1 MIQKW
6 KTDEFYDE
14 NTRKS
19 DSRNFYVLYVLRPIS
34 FALARFFSY
43 LSITA
48 NQIML
53 FRALLGIVLSTIIF
67 INVNQSHY
75 FIIYAFTYHFIVILD
90 YVDGN
95 LARYFKS
102 KNFIGKMFDGWL
114 DTILESLFYI
124 SVGFS
129 LGLENY
135 KWSLFVYLIYM
146 ISVWTKARFQYV
158 NQIKTL
164 LSQKIDKGTIGNMN
178 QSLRL
183 NFFKKLYTQF
193 ENIKLWYFTIF
204 LLACALLDII
214 NDWHYFGGLYIILLS
229 MTDISLVIF
238 RSIRSFNVKY

>member
-1 MIQKW
+1 
-6 KTDEFYDE
+6 
-14 NTRKS
+14 
-19 DSRNFYVLYVLRPIS
+19 
-34 FALARFFSY
+34 
-43 LSITA
+43 
-48 NQIML
+48 
-53 FRALLGIVLSTIIF
+53 
-67 INVNQSHY
+67 
-75 FIIYAFTYHFIVILD
+75 
-90 YVDGN
+90 
-95 LARYFKS
+95 
-102 KNFIGKMFDGWL
+102 MFDGWL

-204 LLACALLDII
+204 FTCLRII
-214 NDWHYFGGLYIILLS
+214 RYH
-229 MTDISLVIF
+229 
-238 RSIRSFNVKY
+238 

>member
-1 MIQKW
+1 
-6 KTDEFYDE
+6 
-14 NTRKS
+14 
-19 DSRNFYVLYVLRPIS
+19 
-34 FALARFFSY
+34 
-43 LSITA
+43 
-48 NQIML
+48 ML
-53 FRALLGIVLSTIIF
+53 GGI
-67 INVNQSHY
+67 H
-75 FIIYAFTYHFIVILD
+75 
-90 YVDGN
+90 
-95 LARYFKS
+95 
-102 KNFIGKMFDGWL
+102 
-114 DTILESLFYI
+114 
-124 SVGFS
+124 
-129 LGLENY
+129 
-135 KWSLFVYLIYM
+135 
-146 ISVWTKARFQYV
+146 QYV